1 MMKRKTSKKETVTIK
16 NIFLSIVVLV
26 IYFIFGIA
34 AFPNKNNLNSFNVL
48 YYVVCMLL
56 MVIVLICAYK
66 NELVSELK
74 VFLKNPIK
82 NILKCFG
89 VFVLLFLIITLGNFV
104 IDQLLGW
111 TKLNSDTLIFPNM
124 KSMFMYTILVLVI
137 YIPFVEGII
146 FTKTINKIVPQKII
160 WIVLSGLLYGL
171 MQAGLNFSSV
181 LNVVSAIPYIIIG
194 IVVAFMYEKNK
205 NVFYPIFIWL
215 FYYLLQFIIQS
226 SAYWT

>member
-1 MMKRKTSKKETVTIK
+1 MKRKVPKKENVTIK

-34 AFPNKNNLNSFNVL
+34 AFPNENNLNSFNVL

-74 VFLKNPIK
+74 VFFKNPIK

-124 KSMFMYTILVLVI
+124 KSMFIYTVLVLVI
-137 YIPFVEGII
+137 YTPFVEGII
-146 FTKTINKIVPQKII
+146 FNKTINKIVPQKII
-160 WIVLSGLLYGL
+160 WVVLSGFLYGL

-181 LNVVSAIPYIIIG
+181 LNVVSTIPYIIIG
-194 IVVAFMYEKNK
+194 IVVAFTYEKNK

-226 SAYWT
+226 SAYWA

>member
-1 MMKRKTSKKETVTIK
+1 MIKNKNFKKGNVTIK
-16 NIFLSIVVLV
+16 DIFLSIVVLI

-34 AFPNKNNLNSFNVL
+34 AFPNENNINDFNVL

-56 MVIVLICAYK
+56 MVIVIICAYK
-66 NELVSELK
+66 NELVSEIK

-124 KSMFMYTILVLVI
+124 KSMFMYTILVLII
-137 YIPFVEGII
+137 YTPFVEGII
-146 FTKTINKIVPQKII
+146 FTKTINKIIHQKII
-160 WIVLSGLLYGL
+160 WIIISGFLYGL
-171 MQAGLNFSSV
+171 MQAGLNFGSV
-181 LNVVSAIPYIIIG
+181 LNVVSTIPYIIIG
-194 IVVAFMYEKNK
+194 IIVAFIYEKNK
-205 NVFYPIFIWL
+205 NVFYPMFIWL

-226 SAYWT
+226 SAYWA